1 MSLAPKIDEVSTC
14 VQNANYDLVCITETW
29 LRRHIPDSAVNITGY
44 NLIRLDRKEAIHGGV
59 CLYVKDHIPFSILED
74 FGDDNNNLLEVL
86 WVKLRPPR
94 LPRGFSNIV
103 VGLIYHPPTANSSIM
118 LEYLTNCLS
127 PLEAN
132 HASSG
137 VILLGDLNQLN
148 TSRLSS
154 NFGLKQT
161 VNFGT
166 RGANTLDKVLTNL
179 QHFYDS
185 PQKRP
190 GFGLSDHF
198 SVEVKPKQRSN
209 ASRTKQKITSRD
221 MRPTNRLAMRT
232 YLEQVNVAEMIK
244 TASPC
249 VDKTSLLQLTI
260 KTGLMPS
267 CPKGQSMYRL
277 LGRAGLIHP

>member
-1 MSLAPKIDEVSTC
+1 M
-14 VQNANYDLVCITETW
+14 
-29 LRRHIPDSAVNITGY
+29 
-44 NLIRLDRKEAIHGGV
+44 
-59 CLYVKDHIPFSILED
+59 
-74 FGDDNNNLLEVL
+74 
-86 WVKLRPPR
+86 
-94 LPRGFSNIV
+94 
-103 VGLIYHPPTANSSIM
+103 
-118 LEYLTNCLS
+118 
-127 PLEAN
+127 
-132 HASSG
+132 
-137 VILLGDLNQLN
+137 ILLGDLNQLN
-148 TSRLSS
+148 SSRLSP

-221 MRPTNRLAMRT
+221 MRPTNRLAMRK

-260 KTGLMPS
+260 KTGLDAIMPERTKYVQTS
-267 CPKGQSMYRL
+267 GPRWINPSLKRLIAKRQAALHNGDTTNFRRLRNKVNRERKVCRANFYKRKVESLKNCSPSVWWKEIKKLGSMSNPDAQDRNIPEAFCRL
-277 LGRAGLIHP
+277 WKSSNL